1 MKVMST
7 YKIQNNEDWN
17 NLNQGEELVWIN
29 NDSYFGF
36 RAMEKQSKSIVYDP
50 CSVSSLIRIGK
61 DSRKFPDTVHNLLFT
76 TETLGFDS
84 SKSEE
89 KFLKDATKIVEEVIE
104 LNKEIKFDFTIQAD
118 GLDEVFIKKV
128 LIKIYC

>member
-17 NLNQGEELVWIN
+17 NLNQGEESVWIN

-61 DSRKFPDTVHNLLFT
+61 DSRKFPDTIHNLLFT

>member
-36 RAMEKQSKSIVYDP
+36 RAMEKQSKSIIYDP

-61 DSRKFPDTVHNLLFT
+61 DSRKFPDTIHNLLFT